1 MTSSSWVLDQL
12 EVGSSVGPS
21 CDLMGLILG
30 LPSWMIGG
38 SITMSGNNHI
48 IRFLIINIEV
58 DMVCTF
64 TSIYYIY
71 IVLYHIHTNLKLA
84 LVFSQLH

>member
-38 SITMSGNNHI
+38 ATASPCRETITLS
-48 IRFLIINIEV
+48 
-58 DMVCTF
+58 D
-64 TSIYYIY
+64 Y
-71 IVLYHIHTNLKLA
+71 
-84 LVFSQLH
+84 

>member
-30 LPSWMIGG
+30 LPSLDDWG
-38 SITMSGNNHI
+38 
-48 IRFLIINIEV
+48 
-58 DMVCTF
+58 
-64 TSIYYIY
+64 
-71 IVLYHIHTNLKLA
+71 
-84 LVFSQLH
+84 